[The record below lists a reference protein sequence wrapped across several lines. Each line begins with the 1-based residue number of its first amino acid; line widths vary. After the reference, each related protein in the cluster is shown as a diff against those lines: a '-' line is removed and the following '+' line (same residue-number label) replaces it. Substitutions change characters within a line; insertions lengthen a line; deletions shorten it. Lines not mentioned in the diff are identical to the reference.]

1 MSPPNRSLHGAIT
14 ERDLKCFKYYDQLL
28 PLLESLHADATDRD
42 KAGNRQLF
50 YDQYASLL
58 LLAFFNPILTS
69 LRGLQQ
75 VSELDKVQRLLGVG
89 RVSLGAL
96 SEASTVFDPALLRA
110 IVHELADRAVLAAP
124 PPGQRSP
131 SPQEREAL
139 AGLTAADGTLLAALP
154 RMLWALWR
162 DDQHHAAKLHLQL
175 DVFQNVPLE
184 ATLTTGSGAG
194 IAAETAQLQANLQA
208 GRLYVM
214 DRGYASFALFCAIL
228 DAGSSFVARVKDNTA
243 FTVAHENPIST
254 EAAAAGVV
262 RDVVVAKLGT
272 EHHKDFLHRPVRLV
286 LVEFIKRDGT
296 RTTLWLVTDRLDLPA
311 ELVAL
316 AYRYRWTIELFFRWF
331 KCILGCRHLFAES
344 ANGVAIQCYCAL
356 IASLM
361 IVLWTG
367 LRPTKRTW
375 EMLQLYLSGWATLD
389 ELERHLASRRRLA
402 SADLHAA

>member
-1 MSPPNRSLHGAIT
+1 MRDGEVGGRSGPGGATGSITSSSSPPGSYRMSPPNRSLHGAIT

-75 VSELDKVQRLLGVG
+75 VSELGKVQRLLGVG

-175 DVFQNVPLE
+175 DVFQNVPL
-184 ATLTTGSGAG
+184 
-194 IAAETAQLQANLQA
+194 
-208 GRLYVM
+208 
-214 DRGYASFALFCAIL
+214 
-228 DAGSSFVARVKDNTA
+228 
-243 FTVAHENPIST
+243 
-254 EAAAAGVV
+254 
-262 RDVVVAKLGT
+262 
-272 EHHKDFLHRPVRLV
+272 
-286 LVEFIKRDGT
+286 
-296 RTTLWLVTDRLDLPA
+296 
-311 ELVAL
+311 
-316 AYRYRWTIELFFRWF
+316 
-331 KCILGCRHLFAES
+331 
-344 ANGVAIQCYCAL
+344 
-356 IASLM
+356 
-361 IVLWTG
+361 
-367 LRPTKRTW
+367 
-375 EMLQLYLSGWATLD
+375 
-389 ELERHLASRRRLA
+389 
-402 SADLHAA
+402 